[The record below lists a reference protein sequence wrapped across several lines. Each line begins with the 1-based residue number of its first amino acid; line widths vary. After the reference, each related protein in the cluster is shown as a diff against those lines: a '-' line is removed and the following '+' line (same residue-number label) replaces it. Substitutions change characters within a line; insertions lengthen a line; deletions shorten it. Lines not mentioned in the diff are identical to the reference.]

1 MLPDAIVLGP
11 NHILVASLALLGR
24 VALLTVWFLV
34 GNGGMDYGD
43 YYWNYIGTTITL
55 TPKP

>member
-11 NHILVASLALLGR
+11 NHILVASLALLGC

-43 YYWNYIGTTITL
+43 YYWNYIGTN
-55 TPKP
+55 P